1 MEHNGKK
8 SRCIVCV
15 KNFDGKRGAQSH
27 SSKIHHMTLDGRLL
41 DHEKKKKSELEINQ
55 NLNPKEISP
64 IKNTPNEDQMHN
76 KTMNDADKMI
86 MLNLKITQLE
96 KIGLMQLAYNLRE
109 KYNIFKTKTDEK
121 PETSIDNEF
130 KNILLVMWNNENDP
144 IRQNIIYNIILMVT
158 MGMSDDMI
166 MMGLMQLM
174 NTPITKTP
182 EKSEIEKQL
191 ELLAMKKALD
201 NLNRDPSDDLIRYNR
216 ATRKNSNVVDGFVK
230 CIKKLHSSNMESKN
244 ISPKPPIR
252 MILPTIRISHIKNI
266 SSGKCITP
274 LQISKFSKN
283 THDGYFEFDE
293 SANNT
298 DSNLGNSTIPL
309 RYADMNIPHNFDN

>member
-96 KIGLMQLAYNLRE
+96 KMGLMQLAYNLRE

-130 KNILLVMWNNENDP
+130 ENMLIIMWHNEDDP
-144 IRQNIIYNIILMVT
+144 IRSDYIYNIILM
-158 MGMSDDMI
+158 MYSGIPIDMI
-166 MMGLMQLM
+166 KMALMQLM

-182 EKSEIEKQL
+182 KKSETEKQF
-191 ELLAMKKALD
+191 ELLAMKKAFD
-201 NLNRDPSDDLIRYNR
+201 NLNSDPFDNLIRYNM

-230 CIKKLHSSNMESKN
+230 CIKKSHSSIMESKN
-244 ISPKPPIR
+244 ISLKPPTR
-252 MILPTIRISHIKNI
+252 TILPTRRRCVRNI
-266 SSGKCITP
+266 PSGRGITS
-274 LQISKFSKN
+274 LQISKFSDN
-283 THDGYFEFDE
+283 TFDGYFEFDE
-293 SANNT
+293 SANNA
-298 DSNLGNSTIPL
+298 DSNLGNSITPL
-309 RYADMNIPHNFDN
+309 IYTDMNIPYDLDN